1 VASLNIG
8 GSTHRVEYADSPAFS
23 GLVLDDED
31 EPVADVQVA
40 LMQLQDGTWRRVG
53 FATTDAEGEV
63 SLTAP
68 PLYQNTA
75 LRLRTKGAKSE
86 RWRIRVHPELSLSP
100 TVDGD
105 TVTVVASA
113 VGGRAGDVVRLT
125 GVRDG
130 QRVTLATGL
139 LGSDGTVTFQ
149 VQQATRKAR
158 YGALLEA
165 SAEHT
170 ADKASLVVV
179 KPKPQPDDDE
189 PTPSPTT

>member
-1 VASLNIG
+1 VSIG
-8 GSTHRVEYADSPAFS
+8 GTTHRVEYADSPSFS
-23 GLVLDDED
+23 GVVLDDED
-31 EPVADVQVA
+31 EPVAEVQVA
-40 LMQLQDGTWRRVG
+40 LMQLQDGSWRRVG

-75 LRLRTKGAKSE
+75 LRLRTKGAKSD
-86 RWRIRVHPELSLSP
+86 RWRVRVHPELSLSP

-105 TVTVVASA
+105 TVTLVASA
-113 VGGRAGDVVRLT
+113 VGGRPGDVVRLT
-125 GVRDG
+125 GLRDG

-149 VQQATRKAR
+149 VQQAARKAR

-165 SAEHT
+165 TTLHT
-170 ADKASLVVV
+170 ADKTAVVVV
-179 KPKPQPDDDE
+179 KPKPAPDDGE
-189 PTPSPTT
+189 ATPSPSP